1 MKRKA
6 KTKLLDRIS
15 QILNNKNNFEKYEIE
30 LFDELLSKEE
40 FQTLFQHQIKRMEQ
54 QIGQMERGKSSI
66 VAIQFVLHLVSQ
78 LEIRHPIYEF
88 EVLALYVPLLDGN
101 KS

>member
-1 MKRKA
+1 MKRKPKA
-6 KTKLLDRIS
+6 KLLDRIS

-54 QIGQMERGKSSI
+54 QIGQMERGKSSK
-66 VAIQFVLHLVSQ
+66 SC
-78 LEIRHPIYEF
+78 HPMKILNF
-88 EVLALYVPLLDGN
+88 IKMPLRNILSNSSGRRTFI
-101 KS
+101 SGM

>member
-54 QIGQMERGKSSI
+54 QIGQMERGTLS
-66 VAIQFVLHLVSQ
+66 
-78 LEIRHPIYEF
+78 
-88 EVLALYVPLLDGN
+88 
-101 KS
+101 

>member
-54 QIGQMERGKSSI
+54 QIGQMERGTS
-66 VAIQFVLHLVSQ
+66 
-78 LEIRHPIYEF
+78 P
-88 EVLALYVPLLDGN
+88 
-101 KS
+101 

>member
-1 MKRKA
+1 MKRKPKA
-6 KTKLLDRIS
+6 KLLDRIS

-54 QIGQMERGKSSI
+54 QIGQMERGKSSKKLPSNS
-66 VAIQFVLHLVSQ
+66 QF
-78 LEIRHPIYEF
+78 HPETSSPIAR
-88 EVLALYVPLLDGN
+88 VGGRL
-101 KS
+101 

>member
-54 QIGQMERGKSSI
+54 QIGQMERGMSS
-66 VAIQFVLHLVSQ
+66 
-78 LEIRHPIYEF
+78 
-88 EVLALYVPLLDGN
+88 
-101 KS
+101 

>member
-54 QIGQMERGKSSI
+54 QIGQMERGTSS
-66 VAIQFVLHLVSQ
+66 
-78 LEIRHPIYEF
+78 
-88 EVLALYVPLLDGN
+88 
-101 KS
+101 

>member
-54 QIGQMERGKSSI
+54 QIGQMERGKSS
-66 VAIQFVLHLVSQ
+66 
-78 LEIRHPIYEF
+78 
-88 EVLALYVPLLDGN
+88 
-101 KS
+101 

>member
-1 MKRKA
+1 MKRKPKA
-6 KTKLLDRIS
+6 KLLDRIS

-54 QIGQMERGKSSI
+54 QIGQMERGKSSK
-66 VAIQFVLHLVSQ
+66 VAIQFSVSSKCHSETSSPRVGGR
-78 LEIRHPIYEF
+78 L
-88 EVLALYVPLLDGN
+88 
-101 KS
+101 

>member
-54 QIGQMERGKSSI
+54 QIGQMERGKSSK
-66 VAIQFVLHLVSQ
+66 VAIQSNTSF
-78 LEIRHPIYEF
+78 YT
-88 EVLALYVPLLDGN
+88 
-101 KS
+101 

>member
-1 MKRKA
+1 MTETDQSMKRKA

-54 QIGQMERGKSSI
+54 QIGQMERGTSS
-66 VAIQFVLHLVSQ
+66 
-78 LEIRHPIYEF
+78 
-88 EVLALYVPLLDGN
+88 
-101 KS
+101 

>member
-54 QIGQMERGKSSI
+54 QIGQMERGKSSQTVI
-66 VAIQFVLHLVSQ
+66 
-78 LEIRHPIYEF
+78 
-88 EVLALYVPLLDGN
+88 
-101 KS
+101 